1 MLATSKT
8 FATLPRKHA
17 SLCLLATTSFLL
29 FASAAEA
36 TGPQAGDIVTGAVP
50 ANTLSPSVD
59 GKSVAK
65 PEASSAAG
73 EELMIGDK
81 VQVSF
86 FEQFDLG
93 HGADAGLTADA
104 RTFYQ
109 RLDLTGE
116 HVVGADGAISIPL
129 IGRFIVSGMT
139 PEEGEAQIMDA
150 YRSVMG
156 REGQVDIAIMDR
168 KPVFVTGIVKAPGSF
183 RFEPGM
189 VVLQAVAL
197 AGGYDRGAEAASRL
211 LDAQRERERHTQAVD
226 RLERLIAKR
235 IRLVKQ
241 SNAPVEDQPNP
252 EKRSDAGDA
261 IAPNRAMESEM
272 GLLDA
277 ELAANSGTDVLQ
289 QARLANASGQVDS
302 LKKILDLVAQQID
315 VRSERLR
322 VLQQMQG
329 RGFST
334 LEILWNAQKDVSDLQ
349 MQQERLTAELASADQ
364 NVVQTQAEGAKLISD
379 RHLDIERQIAA
390 VDEEIDQQKTVID
403 TSEKMIA
410 ALETATSG
418 ARLGTPLKVTI
429 MRRTPAKAEIIDA
442 DETTDLLPGDVVK
455 VDADIGDASQA
466 GTL

>member
-1 MLATSKT
+1 MLTVSKI
-8 FATLPRKHA
+8 PA
-17 SLCLLATTSFLL
+17 SQPKAQIAACLLATASFLL
-29 FASAAEA
+29 WSVPAKA
-36 TGPQAGDIVTGAVP
+36 TGPQSNAIATAAADKTATTP
-50 ANTLSPSVD
+50 SPTD
-59 GKSVAK
+59 NKDAQA
-65 PEASSAAG
+65 EASSNAG

-81 VQVSF
+81 LQVSF

-93 HGADAGLTADA
+93 HGADAGLTADT

-129 IGRFIVSGMT
+129 MGRFVVSGKT

-156 REGQVDIAIMDR
+156 REGQVDISITER

-189 VVLQAVAL
+189 VALQAIAL

-211 LDAQRERERHTQAVD
+211 LDAQRERERHAQAVN

-235 IRLVKQ
+235 VHLVKLRDAPADGQPPPQKQ
-241 SNAPVEDQPNP
+241 SSADDV
-252 EKRSDAGDA
+252 G
-261 IAPNRAMESEM
+261 APNRAMQSEM
-272 GLLDA
+272 SLLDA
-277 ELAANSGTDVLQ
+277 ELAANSGTDALQ
-289 QARLANASGQVDS
+289 QVKVTNANGQVES

-322 VLQQMQG
+322 VLQQIQG

-349 MQQERLTAELASADQ
+349 MQQERLNAELASADHY
-364 NVVQTQAEGAKLISD
+364 VVQAQAEGTKLVSD
-379 RHLDIERQIAA
+379 RRLEIERQINA
-390 VDEEIDQQKTVID
+390 VEEEIDQQKATID
-403 TSEKMIA
+403 TSEKLIA

-429 MRRTPAKAEIIDA
+429 VRRTPVKTEMIAG
-442 DETTDLLPGDVVK
+442 DETTSLFPGDVVK
-455 VDADIGDASQA
+455 VDVDAGNIGPA